1 MSNLKLEKQLLELL
15 RVKKKLDDYKALLK
29 NYKIKSDRLTQLVAA
44 KKDLQMQIE
53 EEKNRI
59 ENELMEDNDYA
70 DAKKKEKEAKIEI
83 KEANSDIRETLTEIK
98 MNTLTAS
105 YDYMI
110 EGEQLKVQVEKF
122 VKFYLNGKEQK

>member
-1 MSNLKLEKQLLELL
+1 M
-15 RVKKKLDDYKALLK
+15 LK